1 MSPDNRIQSNQADSP
16 VHDSLAMVAI
26 ALDRETA
33 AQLRPL
39 LVQIPAARVN
49 AEFDNYLAGDQ
60 DVILIDRLRSSGT
73 DVFLIDFDRDRD
85 QALRTVQKVRE
96 VIRDADVFAVSSSAD
111 SQQIIG
117 SMRAGC
123 NEYLTKPLRGTE
135 LSDALTRVMA
145 RRKEKKDI
153 ASGQLLAFIGVKGG
167 SGVTALSI
175 HLAMLLAQGRPQHVL
190 LVDLHRYLGDVA
202 LYLALASHRYHFFDL
217 VENASRL
224 DAELLRG
231 YRAQHA
237 SGVDVLTAPDSFEAA
252 HAIVHE
258 RVQPTLEFLQLQ
270 YRYVIVDCAP
280 GLTDQSMEVVD
291 LADHVYLVAQPEV
304 PSLRNAVRY
313 LDYLSARH
321 YPEGKVQVVINRFDK
336 RSPINEA
343 EIERAIHTK
352 VAWKIPNDY
361 REVTK
366 TVNTGSPLSVESRS
380 DFIQSMRAWANSLA
394 GGALQPTKKEGKGML
409 SILRI

>member
-1 MSPDNRIQSNQADSP
+1 MSPDNRNQPNQDDSSAR
-16 VHDSLAMVAI
+16 DFLGMVAI
-26 ALDRETA
+26 ALDKETA
-33 AQLRPL
+33 AQLPAL
-39 LVQIPAARVN
+39 LAHIPTARVN
-49 AEFDNYLAGDQ
+49 AQFDNYLAGDQ
-60 DVILIDRLRSSGT
+60 DVVLIDRLRSSAT

-96 VIRDADVFAVSSSAD
+96 VIRDADVFAVSGSAD

-123 NEYLTKPLRGTE
+123 NEYLTKPLKGTE

-153 ASGQLLAFIGVKGG
+153 ATGKLLAFIGVKGG

-190 LVDLHRYLGDVA
+190 LVDLHAYLGDVA
-202 LYLALASHRYHFFDL
+202 LYLALPSHRYHFFDL

-224 DAELLRG
+224 DAELLHG

-237 SGVDVLTAPDSFEAA
+237 SGVDVLTAPDTFEAG
-252 HAIVHE
+252 HAVINE

-270 YRYVIVDCAP
+270 YRYVIVDCPP
-280 GLTDQSMEVVD
+280 GLTDQIMEVID
-291 LADHVYLVAQPEV
+291 IADHVYLVAQPEV
-304 PSLRNAVRY
+304 PSLRNAVRF
-313 LDYLSARH
+313 LDHLGARH
-321 YPEGKVQVVINRFDK
+321 YPEDKIQVVINRFDK

-352 VAWKIPNDY
+352 IAWKIPNDY
-361 REVTK
+361 REVAK

-380 DFIQSMRAWANSLA
+380 EFIQSMKAWANSLA
-394 GGALQPTKKEGKGML
+394 GSGPRPTKKEGKGVL
-409 SILRI
+409 SILRM